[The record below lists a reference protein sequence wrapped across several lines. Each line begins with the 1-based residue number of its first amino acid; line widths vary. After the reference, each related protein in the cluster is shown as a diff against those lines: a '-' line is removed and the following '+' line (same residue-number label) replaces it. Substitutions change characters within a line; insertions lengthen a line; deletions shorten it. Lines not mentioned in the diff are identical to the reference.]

1 VEEGK
6 VRERS
11 GDVYVDVDYCVVLAM
26 GGTRVGGRGGGRGGS
41 GERTCRNETV
51 LLVAAMSEAK
61 GARAKRVREGLLV
74 VRVDGMCEGEER
86 SEERSDELNVPDGQ
100 YAVASLQPPLV

>member
-1 VEEGK
+1 
-6 VRERS
+6 
-11 GDVYVDVDYCVVLAM
+11 
-26 GGTRVGGRGGGRGGS
+26 
-41 GERTCRNETV
+41 
-51 LLVAAMSEAK
+51 MSEAK